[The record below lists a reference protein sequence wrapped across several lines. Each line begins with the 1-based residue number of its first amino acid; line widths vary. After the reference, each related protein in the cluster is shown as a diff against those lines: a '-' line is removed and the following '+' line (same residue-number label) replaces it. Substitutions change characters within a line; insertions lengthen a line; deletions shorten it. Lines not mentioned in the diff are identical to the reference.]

1 MVKPNKL
8 YELLRESP
16 ARVISFREFEQLLLA
31 FGFSARRSRGSH
43 RAYKHPD
50 VPELLTIQPRGKDA
64 QPYQVRRFLSMV
76 DEFGLEMDD

>member
-1 MVKPNKL
+1 MVKPKKL
-8 YELLRESP
+8 YELLLDSP
-16 ARVISFREFEQLLLA
+16 GRITAFRDFEQLLLA
-31 FGFSARRSRGSH
+31 FGFSERRRRGSH